1 MKRLAILSAMFL
13 LLSVVSVRAEKPSG
27 PVTSL
32 GEIRASGEVT
42 PTPEMWFYDQSMRQ
56 YNSPQ
61 MAVRAKADIRAQQR
75 LRRLESMKWYGFSN
89 SRPPRQQ
96 RSLQQRLLARL
107 GRHTR
112 LLSVPVEWRE
122 PALSRWSG

>member
-1 MKRLAILSAMFL
+1 MFL

-89 SRPPRQQ
+89 SRPRASSDPFN
-96 RSLQQRLLARL
+96 SDYSPGWVATP
-107 GRHTR
+107 GYY
-112 LLSVPVEWRE
+112 PY
-122 PALSRWSG
+122 RWNGVSQP